1 MFQTITD
8 KSNIVH
14 SQSVSLVKKKKVIAA
29 IRPKSQPERTKR
41 NIQLTK
47 IIDVD
52 CYQFPFTEELL
63 RARSGVKEKVKSI
76 LQDKLQTPLGYCKE
90 TREAFSKQFK
100 EHQWIFDSIE
110 NRKLVFR
117 INFPMLAKLP
127 PNEVKPL
134 VTCTEM
140 TVAESVNLMP
150 KTLARRFRELPKQNI
165 SPIAVRTCISMYRN
179 VKLQEFLEANDLFFR
194 LLYNSMI
201 EALELKKKGY

>member
-8 KSNIVH
+8 KSNITPK
-14 SQSVSLVKKKKVIAA
+14 QVSLVKKKKVIAA
-29 IRPKSQPERTKR
+29 IRPKSQPERPKR
-41 NIQLTK
+41 NIQLTR

-63 RARSGVKEKVKSI
+63 RAKSGVKEKVKSI

-90 TREAFSKQFK
+90 TREAFSEQFK

-117 INFPMLAKLP
+117 INFPMLAKFP
-127 PNEVKPL
+127 PNEIKPL

-150 KTLARRFRELPKQNI
+150 KTLARRFRELPKQNV
-165 SPIAVRTCISMYRN
+165 SLIAVRTCISMYRN
-179 VKLQEFLEANDLFFR
+179 VKLQEFLETNDLFFR